1 MILKVNI
8 YSFYNPTYRI
18 YFTHE
23 IYILNS
29 CITTNYQFPSCYYY
43 YVVSSFPDYYYVNIL
58 LIASKD
64 NKKLA
69 TKEFFH
75 VI

>member
-1 MILKVNI
+1 MIYKVNI
-8 YSFYNPTYRI
+8 YSIHNTTYRI
-18 YFTHE
+18 RFTHK

-29 CITTNYQFPSCYYY
+29 YITIGYPFSSHYCY
-43 YVVSSFPDYYYVNIL
+43 YVVSSFPDYGYVNIL

-69 TKEFFH
+69 N
-75 VI
+75 

>member
-8 YSFYNPTYRI
+8 YSIRNPTYRLH
-18 YFTHE
+18 FTHE

-29 CITTNYQFPSCYYY
+29 YITIDYPFPSQHCC

-69 TKEFFH
+69 TKEFYH

>member
-1 MILKVNI
+1 MG
-8 YSFYNPTYRI
+8 YP
-18 YFTHE
+18 
-23 IYILNS
+23 
-29 CITTNYQFPSCYYY
+29 FPFHYCC

-58 LIASKD
+58 LIAIKD

-69 TKEFFH
+69 TKEFHH

>member
-8 YSFYNPTYRI
+8 YSFYNPTYRL

-29 CITTNYQFPSCYYY
+29 CITTNYQFPSYYYY

-69 TKEFFH
+69 TKEFYH

>member
-8 YSFYNPTYRI
+8 YSIRNPTYRLH
-18 YFTHE
+18 FTHE

-29 CITTNYQFPSCYYY
+29 CITTDYQFPSYYYY

-69 TKEFFH
+69 TKEFYH